1 MKYLSP
7 EEIKKILHQDFN
19 LTAAEIDRYQELF
32 TDDYASPKI
41 YGTIKFI
48 NNKPHIFKDIE
59 HKRNTI
65 LKKLRELHDPL
76 LNVNSA
82 RSVIQN
88 IRNKNKFN

>member
-7 EEIKKILHQDFN
+7 KEIEEILLQDFN
-19 LTAAEIDRYQELF
+19 LTTTEIDRYQDLF
-32 TDDYASPKI
+32 SDDYASPKI

-48 NNKPHIFKDIE
+48 NNKPHIFKDKE

-65 LKKLRELHDPL
+65 LKKLRELNDPL

-82 RSVIQN
+82 RSIIQN